1 MSFELQQYIEPLAP
15 DELKFLTDK
24 EQKDRKQYFRVFDL
38 LMLLSFII
46 PFAGA
51 WYQAYDGAPNAF
63 SPFRYF
69 FSVGVLLSLSTF
81 STYVTYRVN
90 LRKIQLDIRDSTK
103 TVETN
108 RITRKVYVGTKKA
121 CYFYIDSKITMS
133 IEVSMNDFE
142 RLAEGDEVSIE
153 YATHSGLY
161 LGYF

>member
-1 MSFELQQYIEPLAP
+1 VSFELQRYTEPLAP
-15 DELKFLTDK
+15 DELKFLIDK

-38 LMLLSFII
+38 LMLFCFII

-51 WYQAYDGAPNAF
+51 WYRAYDGAPNAF

-69 FSVGVLLSLSTF
+69 FSVGVLLSISMF
-81 STYVTYRVN
+81 STYVTYRIN
-90 LRKIQLDIRDSTK
+90 LRKIQLDINDGTK
-103 TVETN
+103 TIETN
-108 RITRKVYVGTKKA
+108 RITRKVYVRTKNT

-133 IEVSMNDFE
+133 IEVSVNDFE
-142 RLAEGDEVSIE
+142 RMNEGDEVSIE